1 MSNLSKKPFIITID
15 GPAGAGKGTISKLV
29 SQNMGFHYLDSGAIY
44 RVIAFEANQKGL
56 ATDQISQITELID
69 EINIQF
75 IGDKIF
81 LTDKDVSELIRSE
94 DIGKFA
100 SEIAK
105 NEEIRK
111 NILEFQKSFFKP
123 PGLVADGRDMGT
135 VIFPKAKVKIFL
147 TASIQE
153 RANRRYKQLI
163 LKEKDVNL
171 TDLFQRIKLRDES
184 DKNRKISPLKAAN
197 DAYLVK
203 TDNLSIKQ
211 SYEKVM
217 EIIKSKIDN
226 IIK

>member
-1 MSNLSKKPFIITID
+1 LSNLSKKPFIITID

-44 RVIAFEANQKGL
+44 RVIAFEAYQKGL

-217 EIIKSKIDN
+217 EIIKSKIDR
-226 IIK
+226 

>member
-1 MSNLSKKPFIITID
+1 LSNLSKKPFIITID

-94 DIGKFA
+94 GIGKFA

-217 EIIKSKIDN
+217 EIIKSKIDR
-226 IIK
+226 

>member
-1 MSNLSKKPFIITID
+1 LSNLSKKPFIITID

-217 EIIKSKIDN
+217 EIIKSKDR
-226 IIK
+226 

>member
-56 ATDQISQITELID
+56 AINQISQITEFID
-69 EINIQF
+69 AINIQF

-217 EIIKSKIDN
+217 EIIKSKVDR
-226 IIK
+226 

>member
-217 EIIKSKIDN
+217 EIIKTKIDR
-226 IIK
+226 

>member
-1 MSNLSKKPFIITID
+1 LSNLSKKPFIITID

-56 ATDQISQITELID
+56 ATNQISQITELIH

-217 EIIKSKIDN
+217 EIIKSKID
-226 IIK
+226 K

>member
-81 LTDKDVSELIRSE
+81 LIDKDVSELIRSE

-171 TDLFQRIKLRDES
+171 TDLFERIKLRDES

-217 EIIKSKIDN
+217 EIIKSKID
-226 IIK
+226 K

>member
-1 MSNLSKKPFIITID
+1 LSKKPFIITID

-29 SQNMGFHYLDSGAIY
+29 SQNMGFNYLDSGAIY

-56 ATDQISQITELID
+56 ATDQISLITELID

-217 EIIKSKIDN
+217 EIIKSKVDR
-226 IIK
+226 

>member
-1 MSNLSKKPFIITID
+1 MSNLSKKPLIITID

-81 LTDKDVSELIRSE
+81 LTDKDISELIRSE

-217 EIIKSKIDN
+217 EIIKSKIDR
-226 IIK
+226 

>member
-171 TDLFQRIKLRDES
+171 TDLFQRIKIRDES

-217 EIIKSKIDN
+217 EIIKSKID
-226 IIK
+226 K

>member
-1 MSNLSKKPFIITID
+1 LSNLSKKPFIITID

-184 DKNRKISPLKAAN
+184 DKNRKISPLKAAD

-217 EIIKSKIDN
+217 EIIKSKIDR
-226 IIK
+226 

>member
-1 MSNLSKKPFIITID
+1 MSKKPFIITID

-56 ATDQISQITELID
+56 ATNQISQITELIH

-94 DIGKFA
+94 DIGKYA

-217 EIIKSKIDN
+217 EIIKSKIDR
-226 IIK
+226 

>member
-81 LTDKDVSELIRSE
+81 LTDKDVSELIRAE

-217 EIIKSKIDN
+217 EIIKSKVDR
-226 IIK
+226 

>member
-56 ATDQISQITELID
+56 AIDQISQITELID

-217 EIIKSKIDN
+217 EIIKSKVDR
-226 IIK
+226 

>member
-1 MSNLSKKPFIITID
+1 
-15 GPAGAGKGTISKLV
+15 
-29 SQNMGFHYLDSGAIY
+29 MGFHYLDSGAIY

-217 EIIKSKIDN
+217 EIIKSKIDR
-226 IIK
+226 

>member
-81 LTDKDVSELIRSE
+81 LTDKDVSELIRAE

-171 TDLFQRIKLRDES
+171 TDLFERIKLRDES
-184 DKNRKISPLKAAN
+184 DKNRQISPLKAAN

-217 EIIKSKIDN
+217 EIIKSKIN
-226 IIK
+226 N

>member
-56 ATDQISQITELID
+56 ATNQISQITELID

-217 EIIKSKIDN
+217 EIIKSKLD
-226 IIK
+226 K

>member
-1 MSNLSKKPFIITID
+1 MSNLSKKPLIITID

-171 TDLFQRIKLRDES
+171 TDLFERIKLRDES

-217 EIIKSKIDN
+217 EIIKSKIDR
-226 IIK
+226 

>member
-1 MSNLSKKPFIITID
+1 LSKKPFIITID

-56 ATDQISQITELID
+56 ATDQISQITELIH

-217 EIIKSKIDN
+217 EIIKSKIDR
-226 IIK
+226 

>member
-56 ATDQISQITELID
+56 ATNQISQITELID

-94 DIGKFA
+94 VIGKFA

-105 NEEIRK
+105 NEEIREK
-111 NILEFQKSFFKP
+111 ILGFQKSFFKP

-147 TASIQE
+147 TASIQKSE
-153 RANRRYKQLI
+153 RIGDIN
-163 LKEKDVNL
+163 
-171 TDLFQRIKLRDES
+171 S
-184 DKNRKISPLKAAN
+184 
-197 DAYLVK
+197 
-203 TDNLSIKQ
+203 
-211 SYEKVM
+211 
-217 EIIKSKIDN
+217 
-226 IIK
+226 

>member
-147 TASIQE
+147 TASILE

-171 TDLFQRIKLRDES
+171 TDLFERIKLRDES

-217 EIIKSKIDN
+217 EIIKSKVDR
-226 IIK
+226 

>member
-1 MSNLSKKPFIITID
+1 MSNLSKKPLIITID

-217 EIIKSKIDN
+217 EIIKSKID
-226 IIK
+226 K

>member
-56 ATDQISQITELID
+56 ATNQISQITELID

-217 EIIKSKIDN
+217 EIIKSKIN
-226 IIK
+226 N

>member
-1 MSNLSKKPFIITID
+1 LSNLSKKPFIITID

-217 EIIKSKIDN
+217 EIIKSKIN
-226 IIK
+226 N

>member
-1 MSNLSKKPFIITID
+1 LSNLSKKPFIITID

-217 EIIKSKIDN
+217 EIIKSKVDR
-226 IIK
+226 

>member
-1 MSNLSKKPFIITID
+1 MSKKPFIITID

-217 EIIKSKIDN
+217 EIIKSKID
-226 IIK
+226 K

>member
-1 MSNLSKKPFIITID
+1 LSKKPFIITID

-171 TDLFQRIKLRDES
+171 TDLFERIKLRDES

-217 EIIKSKIDN
+217 EIIKSKIDR
-226 IIK
+226 

>member
-56 ATDQISQITELID
+56 ATNQISQITELID

-217 EIIKSKIDN
+217 EIIKSKIDR
-226 IIK
+226 